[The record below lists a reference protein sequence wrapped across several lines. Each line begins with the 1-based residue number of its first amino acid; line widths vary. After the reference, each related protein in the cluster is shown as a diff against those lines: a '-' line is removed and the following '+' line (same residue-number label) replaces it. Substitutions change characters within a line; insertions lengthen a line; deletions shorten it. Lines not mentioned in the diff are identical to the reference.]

1 MLKEIRVKKAAQHNL
16 KRVDVNLP
24 RNKLIVITGP
34 SGSGKSSLAFDT
46 LFAEGQRRYIE
57 CLSAY
62 ARQYIDQMEKPE
74 MESIEGISPS
84 ISIDQKTISSHPRST
99 VGTVTEIYD
108 FLRLLFA
115 RVGTPHCPRCGRRI
129 SSQTPQQILERILN
143 TSSGEKVRILAPLV
157 KGRKGEY
164 QRLFERLRKKGFLRA
179 RVDGEFRELEEE
191 IILERTK
198 KHNIDLLVDE
208 VRISAGVKDRL
219 REAVEKALEMAGG
232 DLLVLKEDNREGY
245 FSLSLLCPFCEISL
259 PELEPRNFSF
269 NSPYG
274 ACPRCHGLGFQSVLD
289 KWGEVELTED
299 VCPIC
304 EGSRLKKESLAV
316 KIGSKNIYEYSSL
329 PVGKLTEEL
338 NLLRFSVAEELIAS
352 RILKEIL
359 SRLEVMVELGMPY
372 IQLSRTTASLSGG
385 EARRL
390 RLAAQVGS
398 RLRGILYVLDEPTI
412 GLHQRDN
419 RRLISLL
426 KNMRDQGNSVIV
438 VEHDEQTIR
447 SADFILD
454 LGPGAGEGGG
464 FKVTEGSLDLILT
477 SPDSLTSQYLRE
489 EKSIPVPTQRR
500 KPEGWLVVK
509 NASEHNL
516 KNIDVRIPLSVMT
529 AVTGVSGSG
538 KSTLVYD
545 ILYKKL
551 LNLFYKAKQKPGRH
565 ESIEGVGR
573 VNKVISVDQ
582 KPIGRTPRSNPATYT
597 GLFTPLRQLFS
608 RTQESRM
615 RGYVPS
621 RFSFNI
627 PGGRCE
633 ECQGAGVKKIEMHFL
648 PDVFVTC
655 DRCGG
660 RRYNAETL
668 AVHYKNKS
676 IADYLEMTVD
686 EAYEYLK
693 AHPMLKRKLATLK
706 RVGLGYI
713 RLGQPAPTLS
723 GGEAQR
729 IKLTKELSRKDTG
742 QALYLLD
749 EPTTGLHFDD
759 VRKLLEV
766 LSELVKLGN
775 TVIIIEHNLDVIK
788 YCDYIIDLGPEGG
801 EKGGWVVAQGVPE
814 KVAEEENSYTGKFL
828 KMLFEGGKRYF
839 QEGKIDTI
847 LGRRH
852 DEKKQI

>member
-1 MLKEIRVKKAAQHNL
+1 MIEEIRVKKAAKHNL
-16 KRVDVNLP
+16 KRIDINLP

-46 LFAEGQRRYIE
+46 LYAEGQRRYIA

-62 ARQYIDQMEKPE
+62 ARQYIEQMEKPE
-74 MESIEGISPS
+74 MESIEGVSPS
-84 ISIDQKTISSHPRST
+84 ISIDQRTISSNPRST

-115 RVGTPHCPRCGRRI
+115 RVGSPHCPRCGRKV
-129 SSQTPQQILERILN
+129 SSQTPQQILKRIFDS
-143 TSSGEKVRILAPLV
+143 SSGEKVKILSPVV

-164 QRLFERLRKKGFLRA
+164 QRLFEKLRKKGFLRF
-179 RVDGEFRELEEE
+179 RVDGQFREVEEE
-191 IILERTK
+191 ILLKKTK
-198 KHNIDLLVDE
+198 KHNIDILIDE
-208 VRISAGVKDRL
+208 IKVSSASERRL
-219 REAVEKALEMAGG
+219 KEAVDKALEIASG
-232 DLLVLKEDNREGY
+232 DLLLIRKEGKEIY
-245 FSLSLLCPFCEISL
+245 YSLNLLCPFCEISL

-274 ACPRCHGLGFQSVLD
+274 ACPRCHGLGFETVLD
-289 KWGEVELTED
+289 MRGKVDLTDE
-299 VCPIC
+299 VCPLC
-304 EGSRLKKESLAV
+304 EGGRLKKESLAV
-316 KIGSKNIYEYSSL
+316 KVGDWNIYELTSL
-329 PVGKLTEEL
+329 PVGKLIDEL
-338 NLLRFSVAEELIAS
+338 FTFKLSSSQELIAS
-352 RILKEIL
+352 RIQKEIL
-359 SRLEVMVELGMPY
+359 SRLEIMVELGMPY

-390 RLAAQVGS
+390 RLAAQVGA

-426 KNMRDQGNSVIV
+426 REIRDQGNSIIV

-454 LGPGAGEGGG
+454 LGPGAGEEGG
-464 FKVTEGSLDLILT
+464 FKVVEGNLDLILS
-477 SPDSLTSQYLRE
+477 SPVSLTAKYLRG
-489 EKSIPVPTQRR
+489 EKCVLVPLKRR
-500 KPEGWLVVK
+500 KPKGWLVILK
-509 NASEHNL
+509 AEEHNL
-516 KNIDVRIPLSVMT
+516 KNIDARIPISVMT
-529 AVTGVSGSG
+529 GVTGVSGSG

-545 ILYKKL
+545 ILFKRL
-551 LNLFYKAKQKPGRH
+551 LNIFYKAKQRPGKH
-565 ESIEGVGR
+565 KAISGIDQI
-573 VNKVISVDQ
+573 NKVVSVDQ
-582 KPIGRTPRSNPATYT
+582 KAIGRTPRSNPATYT

-608 RTQESRM
+608 RAPESRM
-615 RGYVPS
+615 RGYSAS
-621 RFSFNI
+621 RFSFNL

-633 ECQGAGVKKIEMHFL
+633 ECRGAGVRKIEMHFL

-660 RRYNAETL
+660 KRYNTETL
-668 AVHYKNKS
+668 SVRYKGNN
-676 IADYLEMTVD
+676 IADYLDMTVD

-693 AHPMLKRKLATLK
+693 AVPILKRKLGTLK
-706 RVGLGYI
+706 KVGLGYI
-713 RLGQPAPTLS
+713 RLGQPAPTIS

-742 QALYLLD
+742 KTLYLLD

-766 LSELVKLGN
+766 LSELVELGN
-775 TVIIIEHNLDVIK
+775 TVVIIEHNLDVIK

-801 EKGGWVVAQGVPE
+801 EKGGWIVAQGVPE
-814 KVAEEENSYTGKFL
+814 KVAEAENSHTGRFL
-828 KMLFEGGKRYF
+828 KRVFT
-839 QEGKIDTI
+839 EGKPIF
-847 LGRRH
+847 
-852 DEKKQI
+852 E

>member
-1 MLKEIRVKKAAQHNL
+1 MLEEIRVKKAAQHNL
-16 KRVDVNLP
+16 KRIDVSLP

-46 LFAEGQRRYIE
+46 LYAEGQRRYIE

-62 ARQYIDQMEKPE
+62 ARQYIEQMEKPE

-84 ISIDQKTISSHPRST
+84 ISIDQRTISSNPRST

-115 RVGTPHCPRCGRRI
+115 RVGSPHCPRCGRKV
-129 SSQTPQQILERILN
+129 SSQTPHQILKRIFD
-143 TSSGEKVRILAPLV
+143 SFSGEKVKILSPVV

-164 QRLFERLRKKGFLRA
+164 QRFFEKLRKKGFLCL
-179 RVDGEFRELEEE
+179 RVDGQFRELDEE
-191 IILERTK
+191 ILLEKTK
-198 KHNIDLLVDE
+198 KHSIDILIDE
-208 VRISAGVKDRL
+208 INVSSASERRL
-219 REAVEKALEMAGG
+219 KEAVDKALEIASG
-232 DLLVLKEDNREGY
+232 DLLLIRKEGKEIY
-245 FSLSLLCPFCEISL
+245 YSLNLLCPFCEISL

-274 ACPRCHGLGFQSVLD
+274 ACPRCHGLGFETVQD
-289 KWGEVELTED
+289 MRGEVELTDE
-299 VCPIC
+299 VCPLC
-304 EGSRLKKESLAV
+304 EGGRLKKESLAV
-316 KIGSKNIYEYSSL
+316 KVGDRNIYELTSL
-329 PVGKLTEEL
+329 PVGKLIDEL
-338 NLLRFSVAEELIAS
+338 FTFKFSSSEELIAS
-352 RILKEIL
+352 RIQKEIL
-359 SRLEVMVELGMPY
+359 SRLEIMVELGMPY

-390 RLAAQVGS
+390 RLAAQVGA

-426 KNMRDQGNSVIV
+426 REIRDQGNSIIV

-464 FKVTEGSLDLILT
+464 FKVIEGDLDLILS
-477 SPDSLTSQYLRE
+477 SPVSLTSQYLTG
-489 EKSIPVPTQRR
+489 EKCILVPLKRR
-500 KPEGWLVVK
+500 KPKGWLTILE
-509 NASEHNL
+509 AAEHNL
-516 KNIDVRIPLSVMT
+516 KNIDVRIPTSVMT
-529 AVTGVSGSG
+529 GVTGVSGSG

-545 ILYKKL
+545 ILFKRL
-551 LNLFYKAKQKPGRH
+551 LNIFYKAKQRPGKH
-565 ESIEGVGR
+565 KAISGIDQI
-573 VNKVISVDQ
+573 NKVVSVDQ
-582 KPIGRTPRSNPATYT
+582 KAIGRTPRSNPATYT

-608 RTQESRM
+608 RVPESRM
-615 RGYVPS
+615 RGYLAS
-621 RFSFNI
+621 RFSFNL

-633 ECQGAGVKKIEMHFL
+633 ECHGAGVRKIEMHFL

-660 RRYNAETL
+660 KRYNTETL
-668 AVHYKNKS
+668 SVRYKGKN
-676 IADYLEMTVD
+676 IADYLDMTVD

-693 AHPMLKRKLATLK
+693 AVPILKRKLGTLK
-706 RVGLGYI
+706 KVGLGYI

-729 IKLTKELSRKDTG
+729 IKLAKELSRKDTG
-742 QALYLLD
+742 NTLYLLD

-766 LSELVKLGN
+766 LSELVELGN
-775 TVIIIEHNLDVIK
+775 TVVIIEHNLDVIK

-801 EKGGWVVAQGVPE
+801 EKGGWIVAQGIPE
-814 KVAEEENSYTGKFL
+814 KVAKAENSHTGRFL
-828 KMLFEGGKRYF
+828 KKVFT
-839 QEGKIDTI
+839 EGKPIF
-847 LGRRH
+847 
-852 DEKKQI
+852 E

>member
-1 MLKEIRVKKAAQHNL
+1 MIEEIRVKKAAQHNL
-16 KRVDVNLP
+16 KRIDINLP

-46 LFAEGQRRYIE
+46 LYAEGQRRYIA

-62 ARQYIDQMEKPE
+62 ARQYIEQMEKPE
-74 MESIEGISPS
+74 MESIEGVSPS
-84 ISIDQKTISSHPRST
+84 ISIDQRTISSNPRST

-115 RVGTPHCPRCGRRI
+115 RVGSPHCPRCGRKV
-129 SSQTPQQILERILN
+129 SSQTPQQILKRIFDS
-143 TSSGEKVRILAPLV
+143 SSGEKVKILSPVV

-164 QRLFERLRKKGFLRA
+164 QRLFEKLRKKGFLRF
-179 RVDGEFRELEEE
+179 RVDGQFREVEEE
-191 IILERTK
+191 ILLKKTK
-198 KHNIDLLVDE
+198 KHNIDILIDE
-208 VRISAGVKDRL
+208 IKVSSASERRL
-219 REAVEKALEMAGG
+219 KEAVDKALEIASG
-232 DLLVLKEDNREGY
+232 DLLLIRKEGKEIY
-245 FSLSLLCPFCEISL
+245 YSLNLLCPFCEISL

-274 ACPRCHGLGFQSVLD
+274 ACPRCHGLGFETVLD
-289 KWGEVELTED
+289 MRGKVDLTDE
-299 VCPIC
+299 VCPLC
-304 EGSRLKKESLAV
+304 EGGRLKKESLAV
-316 KIGSKNIYEYSSL
+316 KVGDWNIYELTSL
-329 PVGKLTEEL
+329 PVGKLTDEL
-338 NLLRFSVAEELIAS
+338 FTFKLSSSQELIAS
-352 RILKEIL
+352 KIQKEIL
-359 SRLEVMVELGMPY
+359 SRLEIMVELGMPY

-390 RLAAQVGS
+390 RLAAQVGA

-426 KNMRDQGNSVIV
+426 REIRDQGNSIIV

-464 FKVTEGSLDLILT
+464 FKVVEGNLDLILS
-477 SPDSLTSQYLRE
+477 SPVSLTAKYLRG
-489 EKSIPVPTQRR
+489 EKCVLVPLKRR
-500 KPEGWLVVK
+500 KPKGWLVILK
-509 NASEHNL
+509 AAEHNL
-516 KNIDVRIPLSVMT
+516 KNIDARIPISVMT
-529 AVTGVSGSG
+529 GVTGVSGSG

-545 ILYKKL
+545 ILFKRL
-551 LNLFYKAKQKPGRH
+551 LNIFYKAKQRPGKH
-565 ESIEGVGR
+565 KAISGIDQI
-573 VNKVISVDQ
+573 NKVVSVDQ
-582 KPIGRTPRSNPATYT
+582 KAIGRTPRSNPSTYT

-608 RTQESRM
+608 RAPESRM
-615 RGYVPS
+615 RGYSAS
-621 RFSFNI
+621 RFSFNL

-633 ECQGAGVKKIEMHFL
+633 ECRGAGVRKIEMHFL

-660 RRYNAETL
+660 KRYNTETL
-668 AVHYKNKS
+668 YVRYKGNN
-676 IADYLEMTVD
+676 IADYLDMTVD

-693 AHPMLKRKLATLK
+693 AVPILKRKLGTLK
-706 RVGLGYI
+706 KVGLGYI
-713 RLGQPAPTLS
+713 RLGQPAPTIS

-742 QALYLLD
+742 KTLYLLD

-766 LSELVKLGN
+766 LSELVELGN
-775 TVIIIEHNLDVIK
+775 TVVIIEHNLDVIK

-801 EKGGWVVAQGVPE
+801 EKGGWIVAQGVPE
-814 KVAEEENSYTGKFL
+814 KVAEAENSHTGRFL
-828 KMLFEGGKRYF
+828 KRVFT
-839 QEGKIDTI
+839 EGKPIF
-847 LGRRH
+847 
-852 DEKKQI
+852 E

>member
-1 MLKEIRVKKAAQHNL
+1 MIEEIRVKKAAQHNL
-16 KRVDVNLP
+16 KRIDINLP

-46 LFAEGQRRYIE
+46 LYAEGQRRYIA

-62 ARQYIDQMEKPE
+62 ARQYIEQMEKPE

-84 ISIDQKTISSHPRST
+84 ISIDQRTISSNPRST

-115 RVGTPHCPRCGRRI
+115 RVGSPHCPRCGRKV
-129 SSQTPQQILERILN
+129 SSQTPQQILKKIFDS
-143 TSSGEKVRILAPLV
+143 SSGEKVKILSPVV

-164 QRLFERLRKKGFLRA
+164 QRLFEKFRKKGFLRF
-179 RVDGEFRELEEE
+179 RVDGQFREVEEE
-191 IILERTK
+191 IFLKKTK
-198 KHNIDLLVDE
+198 KHNIDILIDE
-208 VRISAGVKDRL
+208 IKVSSASERRL
-219 REAVEKALEMAGG
+219 KEAVDKALEIASG
-232 DLLVLKEDNREGY
+232 DLLLIKKEGKEIY
-245 FSLSLLCPFCEISL
+245 YSLNLLCPFCEISL

-274 ACPRCHGLGFQSVLD
+274 ACPRCHGLGFETVLD
-289 KWGEVELTED
+289 MRGKVDLTDE
-299 VCPIC
+299 VCPLC

-316 KIGSKNIYEYSSL
+316 KVGDWNIYELTSL
-329 PVGKLTEEL
+329 PVGKLTDEL
-338 NLLRFSVAEELIAS
+338 FTFKLSSSEELIAS
-352 RILKEIL
+352 RIQKEIL
-359 SRLEVMVELGMPY
+359 SRLETIVELGMPY

-390 RLAAQVGS
+390 RLAAQVGA

-426 KNMRDQGNSVIV
+426 REIRDQGNSIIV

-454 LGPGAGEGGG
+454 LGPGAGEEGG
-464 FKVTEGSLDLILT
+464 FKVVEGNLDLILS
-477 SPDSLTSQYLRE
+477 SPVSLTAKYLRG
-489 EKSIPVPTQRR
+489 EKCVLVPLKRR
-500 KPEGWLVVK
+500 KPKGWLVILK
-509 NASEHNL
+509 AAEHNL
-516 KNIDVRIPLSVMT
+516 KNIDARIPISVMT
-529 AVTGVSGSG
+529 GVTGVSGSG

-545 ILYKKL
+545 ILFKKL
-551 LNLFYKAKQKPGRH
+551 LNIFYKAKQRPGKH
-565 ESIEGVGR
+565 KAISGIDQI
-573 VNKVISVDQ
+573 NKVVSVDQ
-582 KPIGRTPRSNPATYT
+582 KAIGRTPRSNPATYT

-608 RTQESRM
+608 RAPESRM
-615 RGYVPS
+615 RGYPAS
-621 RFSFNI
+621 RFSFNV

-633 ECQGAGVKKIEMHFL
+633 ECRGAGVRKIEMHFL

-660 RRYNAETL
+660 KRYNTETL
-668 AVHYKNKS
+668 SIRYKGNN
-676 IADYLEMTVD
+676 IADYLDMTVD

-693 AHPMLKRKLATLK
+693 AVPILKRKLGTLK
-706 RVGLGYI
+706 KVGLGYI
-713 RLGQPAPTLS
+713 RLGQPAPTIS

-742 QALYLLD
+742 ETLYLLD

-766 LSELVKLGN
+766 LSELVELGN
-775 TVIIIEHNLDVIK
+775 TVVIIEHNLDVIK

-801 EKGGWVVAQGVPE
+801 EKGGWIVAQGVPE
-814 KVAEEENSYTGKFL
+814 KVAEAENSHTGRFL
-828 KMLFEGGKRYF
+828 KRVFT
-839 QEGKIDTI
+839 EGKPIF
-847 LGRRH
+847 
-852 DEKKQI
+852 E

>member
-1 MLKEIRVKKAAQHNL
+1 MIEEIRVKKAAQHNL
-16 KRVDVNLP
+16 KRIDISLP

-46 LFAEGQRRYIE
+46 LYAEGQRRYIA

-62 ARQYIDQMEKPE
+62 ARQYIEQMEKPE
-74 MESIEGISPS
+74 MESIEGVSPS
-84 ISIDQKTISSHPRST
+84 ISIDQRTISSNPRST

-115 RVGTPHCPRCGRRI
+115 RVGSPHCPRCGRKV
-129 SSQTPQQILERILN
+129 SSQTPQQILKRIFDS
-143 TSSGEKVRILAPLV
+143 SSGEKVKILSPVV

-164 QRLFERLRKKGFLRA
+164 QRLFEKLRKKGFLRF
-179 RVDGEFRELEEE
+179 RVDGQFREVEEE
-191 IILERTK
+191 ILLKKTK
-198 KHNIDLLVDE
+198 KHNIDILIDE
-208 VRISAGVKDRL
+208 IKVSSASERRL
-219 REAVEKALEMAGG
+219 KEAVDKALEIASG
-232 DLLVLKEDNREGY
+232 DLLLIRKEGKEIY
-245 FSLSLLCPFCEISL
+245 YSLNLLCPFCEISL

-274 ACPRCHGLGFQSVLD
+274 ACPRCHGLGFETVLD
-289 KWGEVELTED
+289 MRGKVDLTDE
-299 VCPIC
+299 VCPLC
-304 EGSRLKKESLAV
+304 EGGRLKKESLAV
-316 KIGSKNIYEYSSL
+316 KVGDWNIYELTSV
-329 PVGKLTEEL
+329 PVGKLTDEL
-338 NLLRFSVAEELIAS
+338 FTFKLSPTQELIAS
-352 RILKEIL
+352 RIQKEIL
-359 SRLEVMVELGMPY
+359 SRLEIMVELGMPY

-390 RLAAQVGS
+390 RLAAQVGA

-426 KNMRDQGNSVIV
+426 REIRDQENSIIV

-454 LGPGAGEGGG
+454 LGPGAGEEGG
-464 FKVTEGSLDLILT
+464 FKVVEGNLDLILS
-477 SPDSLTSQYLRE
+477 SPVSLTAKYLRG
-489 EKSIPVPTQRR
+489 EKCVLVPLKRR
-500 KPEGWLVVK
+500 KPKGWLVILK
-509 NASEHNL
+509 AAEHNL
-516 KNIDVRIPLSVMT
+516 KNIDARIPISVMT
-529 AVTGVSGSG
+529 GVTGVSGSG
-538 KSTLVYD
+538 KSTLIYD
-545 ILYKKL
+545 ILFKRL
-551 LNLFYKAKQKPGRH
+551 LNIFYKAKQRPGKH
-565 ESIEGVGR
+565 KAISGIDQI
-573 VNKVISVDQ
+573 NKVVSVDQ
-582 KPIGRTPRSNPATYT
+582 KAIGRTPRSNPATYT

-608 RTQESRM
+608 RVPESRM
-615 RGYVPS
+615 RGYSAS

-633 ECQGAGVKKIEMHFL
+633 ECRGAGVRKIEMHFL

-660 RRYNAETL
+660 KRYNTETL
-668 AVHYKNKS
+668 SVRYKGNN
-676 IADYLEMTVD
+676 IADYLDMTVD

-693 AHPMLKRKLATLK
+693 VVPILKRKLGTLK
-706 RVGLGYI
+706 KVGLGYI
-713 RLGQPAPTLS
+713 RLGQQAPTIS

-742 QALYLLD
+742 KTLYLLD

-766 LSELVKLGN
+766 LSELVELGN
-775 TVIIIEHNLDVIK
+775 TVVIIEHNLDVIK

-801 EKGGWVVAQGVPE
+801 EEGGWIVAQGVPE
-814 KVAEEENSYTGKFL
+814 KVAEAENSHTGRFL
-828 KMLFEGGKRYF
+828 KRVFT
-839 QEGKIDTI
+839 EGKPIF
-847 LGRRH
+847 
-852 DEKKQI
+852 E